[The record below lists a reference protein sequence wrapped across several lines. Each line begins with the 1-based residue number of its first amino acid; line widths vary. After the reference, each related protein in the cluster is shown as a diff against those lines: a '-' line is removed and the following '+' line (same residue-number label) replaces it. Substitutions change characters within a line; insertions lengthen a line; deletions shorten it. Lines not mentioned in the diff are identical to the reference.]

1 MRAITRLFRAIV
13 LACTA
18 SAGVALAQNPDTV
31 TAGGW
36 FLGTPTGAR
45 ANFGLDARE
54 TLTGHLNYIDDGI
67 SMHVESTSI
76 TSYTIVDFRTR
87 RFTGTCTINGVA
99 GFTFTAVL
107 VDFAEPGIHADTFEL
122 TLSNGYHAIG
132 SLSGGNVQVHPA
144 G

>member
-1 MRAITRLFRAIV
+1 MRSITRLFRAIV

-18 SAGVALAQNPDTV
+18 SAGLALAQNVDTV
-31 TAGGW
+31 TGGGTY
-36 FLGTPTGAR
+36 FGTPSGAR
-45 ANFGLDARE
+45 GNFGLNASED
-54 TLTGHLNYIDDGI
+54 LTGHLNYVDHGI
-67 SMHVESTSI
+67 RMHVDSTSI

-87 RFTGTCTINGVA
+87 TFTGTCTVNGVG
-99 GFTFTAVL
+99 GFTFTVTV
-107 VDFAEPGIHADTFEL
+107 VDFAEPGRHADTFEI